1 MNSQPCFADCVHAA
15 DGECI
20 VNVIGNDRLGEVEC
34 ACEFYRKRK
43 REIQQYEELS

>member
-15 DGECI
+15 DGECM

-43 REIQQYEELS
+43 RESQQYEELS